1 MREILS
7 FLEETWKRK
16 LFLSRVYS
24 LNWIP
29 NKQDRSLV
37 KRGIVLHP
45 VVDVHARSLKSMD
58 VVKNRS
64 ILQEESSK
72 CQQES
77 WSS

>member
-29 NKQDRSLV
+29 NKQERSSV

-45 VVDVHARSLKSMD
+45 VAIVHARSLKSMD
-58 VVKNRS
+58 VVKKRS